1 MNIDCDITRLDVP
14 LIYHFLSENSLSLSL
29 WARGISL
36 DLEYKSINNSLCIVG
51 YIGLD
56 QKS

>member
-14 LIYHFLSENSLSLSL
+14 LIHHFLSENSL

-51 YIGLD
+51 YIGFD